1 VTFVVLFILAMVWA
15 VYLISWFRSR
25 TKTRSVNSISSF
37 SRHLSVLE
45 RTTPGARSTRGGADF
60 GAART
65 RAGLGPVAAPMAA
78 RPSARVNAKK
88 RRKDILVGLLAATA
102 VTALGALLV
111 GGLLRPLFVVA
122 LVLTVGYVTLLAQ
135 AQKRVLEQR
144 EKVRYLGTAPTGVR
158 ATPVAAGWDD
168 QRYDDVYEEP
178 TADGTYVAP
187 GVSAYYA
194 DPQPSYAR
202 R

>member
-1 VTFVVLFILAMVWA
+1 VTFVVLFILAVVWA
-15 VYLISWFRSR
+15 VYLVSWFRSR
-25 TKTRSVNSISSF
+25 TETRSVNSISSF

-45 RTTPGARSTRGGADF
+45 RTTPGARSTRSGTDF

-65 RAGLGPVAAPMAA
+65 RAGLGPVVAPMAA
-78 RPSARVNAKK
+78 RRSARVNAKK

-122 LVLTVGYVTLLAQ
+122 LVLTAGYVTLLAQ

-144 EKVRYLGTAPTGVR
+144 EKVRYLGTAATGVR
-158 ATPVAAGWDD
+158 ATPVAAGWAD

-187 GVSAYYA
+187 GVSAYSA

-202 R
+202 H

>member
-1 VTFVVLFILAMVWA
+1 MVLFILAMVWA
-15 VYLISWFRSR
+15 VYLVSWFRSR
-25 TKTRSVNSISSF
+25 AETRSVNSISSF

-45 RTTPGARSTRGGADF
+45 RTTPGARDTRNGTDF

-65 RAGLGPVAAPMAA
+65 RAGLGPLVAPMGS

-88 RRKDILVGLLAATA
+88 RRKDILVGLLSATGVTA
-102 VTALGALLV
+102 VGALLL
-111 GGLLRPLFVVA
+111 GGPLRPLFVVA
-122 LVLTVGYVTLLAQ
+122 LLLTVGYVTLLAQ

-144 EKVRYLGTAPTGVR
+144 EKVRYLGAPSSGVR
-158 ATPVAAGWDD
+158 ATPIAAVWDD
-168 QRYDDVYEEP
+168 QWADSAYEEP

-194 DPQPSYAR
+194 DPQRSYAR
-202 R
+202 P